1 MPVFTLAAPYPSLQ
15 TTTLL
20 PNPQLSD
27 QEGLT
32 ATVTR
37 KTAMDGT
44 RYSYVKRKGDR
55 RKLKWTFRLM
65 RNKGL
70 ELRAF
75 IFAYFASPVK
85 VIDHNGRAWIGNFTN
100 NPFEFDTS
108 QKAGPPIAP
117 WPVGEAQM
125 IDLEFEGVE
134 Q

>member
-1 MPVFTLAAPYPSLQ
+1 MFEIAAPYPMLQ

-20 PNPQLSD
+20 PDPQFSD
-27 QEGLT
+27 QEGL
-32 ATVTR
+32 AVAVSR

-44 RYSYVKRKGDR
+44 RYTYVKRKDDR
-55 RKLKWTFRLM
+55 RKLKWSFRLS

-75 IFAYFASPVK
+75 ISSYFASKVK
-85 VIDHNGRAWIGNFTN
+85 VIDHNGRIWVGNFTS

-108 QKAGPPIAP
+108 GRAAPAIAP
-117 WPVGEAQM
+117 MPRGE
-125 IDLEFEGVE
+125 IVNIEIEFEGVE

>member
-1 MPVFTLAAPYPSLQ
+1 MFTLQAPYPQLQ

-20 PNPQLSD
+20 PNPQFSD

-32 ATVTR
+32 ATVAR
-37 KTAMDGT
+37 KLAMDGT
-44 RYSYVKRKGDR
+44 RYTYVKRKGDR

-75 IFAYFASPVK
+75 LFAYFASPVRI
-85 VIDHNGRAWIGNFTN
+85 VDHNGRVWVGNFTN
-100 NPFEFDTS
+100 NPFEFDTA
-108 QKAGPPIAP
+108 QKAGPAIAP
-117 WPVGEAQM
+117 MPRGEAQM
-125 IDLEFEGVE
+125 IELEFEGVE

>member
-1 MPVFTLAAPYPSLQ
+1 MFTLAAPPPHLQ

-20 PNPQLSD
+20 PNPQFSD

-32 ATVTR
+32 ATLTR
-37 KTAMDGT
+37 KLAMDGT
-44 RYSYVKRKGDR
+44 RYTYVKRKGDR

-75 IFAYFASPVK
+75 LFAYFASPVRI
-85 VIDHNGRAWIGNFTN
+85 VDHNGRVWVGNFTN
-100 NPFEFDTS
+100 NPFEFDTA
-108 QKAGPPIAP
+108 QKAGPAIPP
-117 WPVGEAQM
+117 MPRGEAQM
-125 IDLEFEGVE
+125 IELEFEGVE